1 MCATLQYY
9 CHVCINSNIHYY
21 ILMRMQLLQCITR
34 MDCTLQRLEALQPAT
49 ISQEH
54 MGMCIIIVIITTL
67 NINFCC
73 LCLIIMY
80 IGELLQS
87 IQQTFKDCTEVIS
100 ERQCIL

>member
-1 MCATLQYY
+1 
-9 CHVCINSNIHYY
+9 
-21 ILMRMQLLQCITR
+21 MRMQLLQCITR

-54 MGMCIIIVIITTL
+54 MGMCIITITTL
-67 NINFCC
+67 NLNICC
-73 LCLIIMY
+73 LFNYY